1 MSGLSLWVIKMDE
14 QELLKLISE
23 IEEKIRIGLLRNRKE
38 FYDILGPCDLI
49 STIDEVIAVATIN
62 AVLDRKLKAND

>member
-1 MSGLSLWVIKMDE
+1 MNE

-23 IEEKIRIGLLRNRKE
+23 IEEKIRVGLLRNRKK

-49 STIDEVIAVATIN
+49 STIDEVIAVATKI
-62 AVLDRKLKAND
+62 AVFDRKLKAND